1 MSTHKDR
8 SVEQAERVR
17 LSTISE
23 LVLTVGMKE
32 STKMLCT
39 TSLSIEPNHTY
50 NVHSTRQSDEISE
63 SGQYE
68 LVIPTESAANVI
80 VQQNQAYNII
90 TTQPATDCNYEEIPE
105 NIQPSNFM
113 KRFLCKK
120 TI

>member
-1 MSTHKDR
+1 
-8 SVEQAERVR
+8 
-17 LSTISE
+17 
-23 LVLTVGMKE
+23 
-32 STKMLCT
+32 MLCT